1 MAWSGS
7 SLLWLR
13 SRKRL
18 GASMRGVRF
27 GLQEWGGLARLAR
40 EGGIHGEDV
49 ALVSLGRGKTSTVLT
64 GPSVLSHRGPK

>member
-1 MAWSGS
+1 
-7 SLLWLR
+7 
-13 SRKRL
+13 
-18 GASMRGVRF
+18 MRGVRF